1 MRTWKYGTSYSL
13 DIKLL
18 ALVNEVDYTA
28 LGLKKIKITMSM
40 LDICITLL
48 MWVSL
53 YEIDLRHYKKA
64 YAYI

>member
-48 MWVSL
+48 MWVS
-53 YEIDLRHYKKA
+53 
-64 YAYI
+64 